1 MANYNYVTN
10 SGVIVPDT
18 SETKLQVLSEFQTV
32 FGNDVVF
39 DDSTPQG
46 VLVNLEVEARDA
58 VIRNNAEVANQIN
71 PAIAGGIWLDAIW
84 SFLGGSRR
92 AATRSLLIGVVFS
105 GVPNT
110 LIPQGSL
117 AEVSATGLR
126 FRTIAPLIIGPS
138 GTVNGDMES
147 VELGPVQ
154 VAVNGLD
161 SVASSVLGW
170 ETVSNPTA
178 AIPGL
183 DVQSDASARR
193 ARKNTLA
200 IQGLSVSEAITS
212 DLYAIEGVRSMSFR
226 ENISDTTQVIDGITM
241 VPHSIWVCV
250 DGGSTVEI
258 GEALHRVK
266 TVGAAWN
273 GAVSSLVLDTY
284 SGQEYNVLFDRPT
297 EIQIFVRITVRQSTY
312 DAQKVVP
319 EIVEDYVNGE
329 LEGDSGL
336 FVGRDVSP
344 WEISGAVNQVAPEI
358 YVRNVELSTDGV
370 TYSSA
375 VLPIA
380 INQVARLPT
389 SAIQVLVVT

>member
-1 MANYNYVTN
+1 MANYNYVTT

-18 SETKLQVLSEFQTV
+18 ADTKLEVLAEYQSV
-32 FGNDVVF
+32 FGADVAF

-46 VLVNLEVEARDA
+46 VLVNLEVEARDG
-58 VIRNNAEVANQIN
+58 VVRNNAEVANQIN
-71 PAIAGGIWLDAIW
+71 PAIAGGVWLDAIW
-84 SFLGGSRR
+84 SLLGGQRR
-92 AATRSLLIGVVFS
+92 AATRSMLFGVSFS

-117 AEVSATGLR
+117 AEVSSSGIR
-126 FRTIAPLIIGPS
+126 FRTILPLIIGPS
-138 GTVNGDMES
+138 GSVIGDMEA
-147 VELGPVQ
+147 VETGPIQ
-154 VAVNGLD
+154 VAINGLD

-170 ETVSNPTA
+170 ETVSNPSP

-200 IQGLSVSEAITS
+200 IQGMSVSEAVTS
-212 DLYAIEGVRSMSFR
+212 DLYAIEGVRSLSFR
-226 ENISDTTQVIDGITM
+226 ENISNTTQVIDGITL

-273 GAVSSLVLDTY
+273 GSVSSLVVDTY
-284 SGQEYNVLFDRPT
+284 SGQTYNVLFDRPV
-297 EIQIFVRITVRQSTY
+297 EIQIFLRITVRQSTY

-319 EIVEDYVNGE
+319 EIIEDYVNGE

-344 WEISGAVNQVAPEI
+344 WEISGAVNQVAPDM
-358 YVRNVELSTDGV
+358 YVRSVELSTDGV
-370 TYSSA
+370 NYSSA

-380 INQVARLPT
+380 INQVARLPS

>member
-1 MANYNYVTN
+1 MANYNYVTT

-18 SETKLQVLSEFQTV
+18 ADTKLEVLAEYQSV
-32 FGNDVVF
+32 FGTDVAF

-46 VLVNLEVEARDA
+46 VLVNLEVEARDG
-58 VIRNNAEVANQIN
+58 VVRNNAEVANQIN
-71 PAIAGGIWLDAIW
+71 PAIAGGVWLDAIW
-84 SFLGGSRR
+84 ALLGGQRR
-92 AATRSLLIGVVFS
+92 AATRSMLFGVSFS

-117 AEVSATGLR
+117 AEVSSSGIR
-126 FRTIAPLIIGPS
+126 FRTILPLIIGPS
-138 GTVNGDMES
+138 GSVIGDMEA
-147 VELGPVQ
+147 VETGPIQ
-154 VAVNGLD
+154 VAINGLD

-170 ETVSNPTA
+170 ETVSNPSP

-200 IQGLSVSEAITS
+200 IQGMSVSEAVTS
-212 DLYAIEGVRSMSFR
+212 DLYAIEGVRSLSFR
-226 ENISDTTQVIDGITM
+226 ENISNTTQVIDGITLL
-241 VPHSIWVCV
+241 PHSIWVCV

-273 GAVSSLVLDTY
+273 GSVSSLVVDTY
-284 SGQEYNVLFDRPT
+284 SGQTYNVLFDRPV
-297 EIQIFVRITVRQSTY
+297 EIPIFLRITVRQSTY

-319 EIVEDYVNGE
+319 EIIEDYVNGE

-344 WEISGAVNQVAPEI
+344 WEISGAVNQVAPDM
-358 YVRNVELSTDGV
+358 YVRSVELSTDGV
-370 TYSSA
+370 NYSSA

-380 INQVARLPT
+380 INQVARLPS

>member
-1 MANYNYVTN
+1 MANYTYVTT

-18 SETKLQVLSEFQTV
+18 ADTKLEVLAEYQAA
-32 FGNDVVF
+32 FGTDVAF

-46 VLVNLEVEARDA
+46 VLVNLEVEARDG
-58 VIRNNAEVANQIN
+58 VVRNNAEVANQIN
-71 PAIAGGIWLDAIW
+71 PAIAGGVWLDAIW
-84 SFLGGSRR
+84 SLLGGQRR
-92 AATRSLLIGVVFS
+92 SATRSMLFGVSFS

-117 AEVSATGLR
+117 AEVSSSGIR
-126 FRTIAPLIIGPS
+126 FRTILPLIIGPS
-138 GTVNGDMES
+138 GSVIGDMEA
-147 VELGPVQ
+147 VETGPIQ
-154 VAVNGLD
+154 VAINGLD

-170 ETVSNPTA
+170 ETVSNPSP

-200 IQGLSVSEAITS
+200 IQGMSVSEAVTS
-212 DLYAIEGVRSMSFR
+212 DLYAIEGVRSLSFR
-226 ENISDTTQVIDGITM
+226 ENISNTTQVIDGITL

-273 GAVSSLVLDTY
+273 GSVSSLVVDTY
-284 SGQEYNVLFDRPT
+284 SGQTYNVLFDRPI
-297 EIQIFVRITVRQSTY
+297 EVPIFVRITVRQSAY
-312 DAQKVVP
+312 DAQKLVP
-319 EIVEDYVNGE
+319 EIIEDYVNGE

-344 WEISGAVNQVAPEI
+344 WEISGAVNQVAPDM
-358 YVRNVELSTDGV
+358 YVRSVELSTDGV
-370 TYSSA
+370 NYSSA

-380 INQVARLPT
+380 INQVARLPS